1 MATQMNTQTTAAAL
15 ALMSFGRRLAML
27 GEIGEIFMR
36 RRPPVGDTYRY
47 LGSPPATATP
57 DGFIS
62 VGDLGW
68 MDEKGYLFLA
78 DKRVDLIITGGA
90 NVYPAE
96 VEAVLSEHAGVA
108 DVAVIGVPD
117 REWGKRV
124 HAVIQP
130 CEGMEPPTA
139 ADLDRHCREQLAA
152 YKVPKTYEFV
162 SELPRDDAGEIQR
175 SALAA
180 IRERE

>member
-1 MATQMNTQTTAAAL
+1 
-15 ALMSFGRRLAML
+15 
-27 GEIGEIFMR
+27 
-36 RRPPVGDTYRY
+36 
-47 LGSPPATATP
+47 
-57 DGFIS
+57 
-62 VGDLGW
+62 
-68 MDEKGYLFLA
+68 
-78 DKRVDLIITGGA
+78 
-90 NVYPAE
+90 

-108 DVAVIGVPD
+108 DVVVIGVPD

-124 HAVIQP
+124 HAVVQP